1 MPVLRV
7 ALDLPLH
14 RLFDYMAESASS
26 ADVGFR
32 VRVPFGKGE
41 RIGVIVEV
49 VDGSDW
55 PVAQL
60 KAAGEILRDLPP
72 LPPDFFRLCE
82 FASAYYQAA
91 LGEVIMQALPAGLKR
106 VIAPVRRSGRAA
118 TSATACESAG
128 TDGGAVRGA
137 ECHRP
142 AGRIQ
147 RAFAPWRDRQRQDGG
162 IPAPDRTHAGGR
174 KTGVA
179 AGAGNQPD
187 ATARRSGTGALSRK
201 HGRVAAQRTG
211 RSCPR
216 AQLAGVVFR
225 RSEHRARHPAG
236 DFHAAAAPWTD
247 RRRRGA

>member
-7 ALDLPLH
+7 ALNLPLH

-91 LGEVIMQALPAGLKR
+91 LGEVVMQALPAGLKR
-106 VIAPVRRSGRAA
+106 ITAPVR
-118 TSATACESAG
+118 
-128 TDGGAVRGA
+128 
-137 ECHRP
+137 
-142 AGRIQ
+142 
-147 RAFAPWRDRQRQDGG
+147 
-162 IPAPDRTHAGGR
+162 
-174 KTGVA
+174 
-179 AGAGNQPD
+179 
-187 ATARRSGTGALSRK
+187 
-201 HGRVAAQRTG
+201 
-211 RSCPR
+211 
-216 AQLAGVVFR
+216 
-225 RSEHRARHPAG
+225 
-236 DFHAAAAPWTD
+236 
-247 RRRRGA
+247 

>member
-118 TSATACESAG
+118 TSPPLASLPELTVELSVALCAIDLQAGFSAHLLLG
-128 TDGGAVRGA
+128 VTGS
-137 ECHRP
+137 
-142 AGRIQ
+142 
-147 RAFAPWRDRQRQDGG
+147 F
-162 IPAPDRTHAGGR
+162 
-174 KTGVA
+174 KTEV
-179 AGAGNQPD
+179 
-187 ATARRSGTGALSRK
+187 
-201 HGRVAAQRTG
+201 
-211 RSCPR
+211 
-216 AQLAGVVFR
+216 
-225 RSEHRARHPAG
+225 
-236 DFHAAAAPWTD
+236 
-247 RRRRGA
+247 